1 MVILKTAI
9 LVGGAGTRLYPLT
22 NYIPKALIPL
32 GGKTVID
39 HILDYLTGY
48 GMRDMLVL
56 SSSDDYPALS
66 NHLGNGL
73 GRGLNITYN
82 VQNRL
87 GTGGALG
94 AASSSLTKTF
104 VVYYGDVLVDFDLLS
119 EIKFHRDHHAAL
131 TITLSNS
138 VPIDYGVARLSTEGR
153 VTFFKEKP
161 VLPEY
166 PICTGVFIAEPT
178 ILSYCL
184 LGTDLSADVIPR
196 LLQDNL
202 PVYGFTIE
210 KRHYDIGTFKVL
222 EEVRNILRHN
232 QSSEMH
238 GNLPEETPNTTSS
251 RNS

>member
-1 MVILKTAI
+1 LVILKTAI

-39 HILDYLTGY
+39 HILDYLTRF
-48 GMRDMLVL
+48 GMREIVVL

-66 NHLGNGL
+66 NHLGNGS
-73 GRGLNITYN
+73 GRGMKITYN
-82 VQNRL
+82 VQDRL

-94 AASSSLTKTF
+94 AASSSLTETF
-104 VVYYGDVLVDFDLLS
+104 VVYYGDILIDFDLLS
-119 EIKFHRDHHAAL
+119 EIQFHRDHHAAL
-131 TITLSNS
+131 TITFSNS
-138 VPIDYGVARLSTEGR
+138 VPIDYGVARLSTDGR

-166 PICTGVFIAEPT
+166 PICTGVFVAEPT
-178 ILSYCL
+178 ILPYCL
-184 LGTDLSADVIPR
+184 PGTDLAADVIPR

-210 KRHYDIGTFKVL
+210 KRHYDIGTFNVL
-222 EEVRNILRHN
+222 EEVRSILRHDKP
-232 QSSEMH
+232 SEMN
-238 GNLPEETPNTTSS
+238 GNS
-251 RNS
+251 